1 MFGLGVAFVTEPWLD
16 TCMNNT
22 ATTAQN
28 FADMIAAMADARRA
42 HCPTATADEIAAHI
56 KTSLLRMMTA

>member
-1 MFGLGVAFVTEPWLD
+1 
-16 TCMNNT
+16 MNNT

-28 FADMIAAMADARRA
+28 FADMIAAMTDARRA

>member
-1 MFGLGVAFVTEPWLD
+1 
-16 TCMNNT
+16 MNNT
-22 ATTAQN
+22 ATTNHAQN

-56 KTSLLRMMTA
+56 KTSLLRMMIAD

>member
-1 MFGLGVAFVTEPWLD
+1 
-16 TCMNNT
+16 MNNT
-22 ATTAQN
+22 ATTTAQN

-56 KTSLLRMMTA
+56 KTSLLRMLTAD